1 MRRKDVMKKGTAWLL
16 VAALLVGLL
25 PIAGTPNT
33 VQAETGET
41 TETTTAKTIAGLGT
55 GVIADPTAPSV
66 YTDAWKG
73 SYVYFGNY
81 DSSPVKYRVLD
92 ANTTRFSKADDDGN
106 KAETMLLDSDKILY
120 DQEFDNDGKANEGY
134 TKANDWAGSDVK
146 NSLNGTDFLNKDGVF
161 TTVEKGAI
169 AQSTI
174 AAHALTTESTED
186 GAVNVASWIKDAFAN
201 YVPLTGEKVF
211 LLDAE
216 DVSNNAYGYSTK
228 DGSCGNRKKSGGW
241 AAYWWLRSAD
251 GDRVTN
257 AGYVYLRGDIQ
268 SSDVSNN
275 RPGVSPALNLN
286 LSSVIFTSVISG
298 TSGETGAE
306 YKLTLKDSDMSIAP
320 KKGVTKSGNTMTIPY
335 TISGTNSDNA
345 TQVSV
350 LVLDKEYTAGNTNGA
365 KVLDYQKLS
374 DVNSTSTSGSGTY
387 TFPDSLSGKAAGT
400 DYHVYILAEDV
411 NDEKETDYASEPVEI
426 HLWEA
431 PTVSAMNFG
440 TDNIIDPAVPLST
453 DDKWTGCYVYYGN
466 YNGSP
471 VKYRV
476 LDAETTD
483 FSGSTKT
490 MLLDCDSVL
499 EKRAFD
505 AGINVWY
512 GSDINTYLNGEFLTG
527 NFSVLEQDAIV
538 ASTKAN
544 ANASD
549 GKGWSYANYA
559 ALGDDKIFLLDA
571 KEATRISYGYSDTDE
586 RADNRIKNLG
596 SSAVYWWLRS
606 ADSHNGNC
614 AGYVHLGGDISSD
627 LIVDGEDSGVSP
639 ALNLNLSSVILTSA
653 NVVSKSS
660 PLTSDSEAVGT
671 TTGTEWKLTLKDSGK
686 AVALTEER
694 SATKASNGTIT
705 VPYTY
710 TDTSADDAEAVNQI
724 SVMITDKAY
733 DSTKTAGEQ
742 EAKIL
747 YYGALD
753 DIKNAEGT
761 KSTVAETK
769 TGTGTFALPSGLT
782 GKLGTDYHIY
792 LLAEH
797 VSTDDSTTADV
808 NEALNTDYASEPL
821 KVTTIL
827 DEIDTVAIPSVD
839 TPTPEQAFAT
849 EITISSTEVAEK
861 ATLTWKKVTS
871 DSEEKATGNAEWK
884 TTYNAYVTLTAKD
897 GYTFK
902 NAKGNISTVTYGE
915 ASADEDNSTS
925 NGTAVEKDKIT
936 LNDDGTLTVCV
947 GAFTTATR
955 KTTGVTAPE
964 VPEQFANYYTTENV
978 LGKSNTEMSG
988 VAKVTLEGTTTP
1000 NPVDMAVTWE
1010 VVDTDG
1016 NDATYDP
1023 TPEAT
1028 NTFRWTVKE
1037 SEYKDKYDVSA
1048 LTEKEPNPFTGTVT
1062 IKNKDYTPVTIT
1074 GEDKKLTYDGSKT
1087 LDVSKYF
1094 TIDGNAGKATYE
1106 LLGTSTGNGAIE
1118 GSVLTIESTG
1128 TFVIKVST
1136 ATNGIYGKGE
1146 HTLTLTIEK
1155 AEPTISVAPTVAD
1168 RTYHP
1173 NVALV
1178 NEDLITTDAK
1188 VVGKAGETLTGTWS
1202 VKKVDGSHPV
1212 PQADNEGYA
1221 VVFTPDK
1228 ADAIFYT
1235 AVEGIVK
1242 VNVAK
1247 ATPHVKTPPTATDIT
1262 YGKSLADAALSGGV
1276 VTYGESDSE
1285 TDSVKV
1291 EGTFT
1296 WKKDDT
1302 TDPFAIK
1309 PTVADSG
1316 KTEYVAVFNPVDT
1329 SYNTVETKITLT
1341 VNKAAVAPDKPE
1353 TSMDTIYINDTVEKV
1368 ILPENWVWQETD
1380 KTKALEVGKAAT
1392 ATAIYNG
1399 ADKGNYVTESV
1410 EVSITRL
1417 ACTHTWDDGVVTKEP
1432 TATTKGEKLHT
1443 CTVCKATKT
1452 EEVAALG
1459 APKVG
1464 AESTSD
1470 DGTATY
1476 KVTVS
1481 DLTNGE
1487 ATYIAPANKK
1497 SATVI
1502 IPDTVVIDG
1511 VTYKVTAVEK
1521 NAFKN
1526 NKYIKKLII
1535 GNNVK
1540 TIGKSAFAGCK
1551 KLKTVKFGKSVTT
1564 ISDKAFYKC
1573 AALTKIIIPSK
1584 VKTIGKS
1591 AFEGCKKLKSVTI
1604 GKSVSKIGAKAFYG
1618 CKELKSI
1625 NIKTKKLTAK
1635 KVGKNAFKGVG
1646 SKYYKK
1652 IAVKVPSKKYVNKYR
1667 KMLQSRGLSKKAK
1680 VKK

>member
-16 VAALLVGLL
+16 TAALLVGLL
-25 PIAGTPNT
+25 PIAGTPTT

-41 TETTTAKTIAGLGT
+41 TETTTAKNIAGLGT
-55 GVIADPTAPSV
+55 SMIADPTAPSV

-146 NSLNGTDFLNKDGVF
+146 VSLNGKTDGDGNKTQKGFIDEAF
-161 TTVEKGAI
+161 TTVEESAI

-201 YVPLTGEKVF
+201 YVPLTGEKIF

-228 DGSCGNRKKSGGW
+228 DGSCGNRRKSGGW

-320 KKGVTKSGNTMTIPY
+320 EKGVTKSGNTMTIPY

-476 LDAETTD
+476 LDANTTD

-505 AGINVWY
+505 ADSNVWDS
-512 GSDINTYLNGEFLTG
+512 SDINTYLNDEFLTG
-527 NFSVLEQDAIV
+527 NFSVLEQDAIA
-538 ASTKAN
+538 ASTKAK

-571 KEATRISYGYSDTDE
+571 KEATKISYGYSDTDE

-606 ADSHNGNC
+606 ADSHNGSC

-653 NVVSKSS
+653 NVASKSS
-660 PLTSDSEAVGT
+660 PLTSDSGAVGT

-686 AVALTEER
+686 TVALTEER
-694 SATKASNGTIT
+694 NVTKASNGTIT

-710 TDTSADDAEAVNQI
+710 TDTSADDAEKVNQI

-733 DSTKTAGEQ
+733 DKTKTANEQ

-753 DIKNAEGT
+753 NIKNAEGT
-761 KSTVAETK
+761 ESTVAETK
-769 TGTGTFALPSGLT
+769 TGTGTFVLPSGLT
-782 GKLGTDYHIY
+782 GKLGKDYHIY

-797 VSTDDSTTADV
+797 VNTDDSTTDV

-821 KVTTIL
+821 EVTTIL
-827 DEIDTVAIPSVD
+827 NEIDKVAIPSLD
-839 TPTPEQAFAT
+839 TPTQEQAFVT
-849 EITISSTEVAEK
+849 ETTISATGVAEK

-915 ASADEDNSTS
+915 ASTDEDHATS
-925 NGTAVEKDKIT
+925 SGTAVEKDKIT

-947 GAFTTATR
+947 GAYTTATR

-964 VPEQFANYYTTENV
+964 VPKQFANYYTAENV
-978 LGKSNTEMSG
+978 LGESKTNEELN
-988 VAKVTLEGTTTP
+988 VPAKVTLEGTTTP

-1023 TPEAT
+1023 TPEET

-1074 GEDKKLTYDGSKT
+1074 GENKTITYDGSKT

-1094 TIDGNAGKATYE
+1094 TIDEKAGKATYE
-1106 LLGTSTGNGAIE
+1106 LLETSTGKGEINDNI
-1118 GSVLTIESTG
+1118 LTMNTLG

-1136 ATNGIYGKGE
+1136 PINGVYDKGE

-1155 AEPTISVAPTVAD
+1155 VKIAPGAPMNTLSVA
-1168 RTYHP
+1168 Y
-1173 NVALV
+1173 
-1178 NEDLITTDAK
+1178 TTK
-1188 VVGKAGETLTGTWS
+1188 TAGA
-1202 VKKVDGSHPV
+1202 V
-1212 PQADNEGYA
+1212 P
-1221 VVFTPDK
+1221 
-1228 ADAIFYT
+1228 
-1235 AVEGIVK
+1235 
-1242 VNVAK
+1242 
-1247 ATPHVKTPPTATDIT
+1247 
-1262 YGKSLADAALSGGV
+1262 
-1276 VTYGESDSE
+1276 
-1285 TDSVKV
+1285 
-1291 EGTFT
+1291 
-1296 WKKDDT
+1296 
-1302 TDPFAIK
+1302 
-1309 PTVADSG
+1309 
-1316 KTEYVAVFNPVDT
+1316 
-1329 SYNTVETKITLT
+1329 
-1341 VNKAAVAPDKPE
+1341 
-1353 TSMDTIYINDTVEKV
+1353 
-1368 ILPENWVWQETD
+1368 LPEGWVWQEED
-1380 KTKALEVGKAAT
+1380 KTKALEVGKAVT

-1399 ADKGNYVTESV
+1399 ADKGNYETESV

-1432 TATTKGEKLHT
+1432 TATTKGTKLHT

-1459 APKVG
+1459 APSVGTKV
-1464 AESTSD
+1464 TSD

-1487 ATYIAPANKK
+1487 VTYIAPTNKK
-1497 SATVI
+1497 VTTVI
-1502 IPDTVVIDG
+1502 IPDTVAIDG

-1584 VKTIGKS
+1584 VKTIGKE
-1591 AFEGCKKLKSVTI
+1591 AFSGCKKLKSVTI

-1618 CKELKSI
+1618 CKALKSI
-1625 NIKTKKLTAK
+1625 TIKTKKLTAK
-1635 KVGKNAFKGVG
+1635 KVGKSAFKGVG

-1652 IAVKVPSKKYVNKYR
+1652 VVVKVPSKKYVNKYK

-1680 VKK
+1680 IKK